1 MRELLIPFA
10 TGLTIFLFGLQLIRF
25 GLETV
30 AGRHLKSVLLRFTK
44 TPIRSFATGIIST
57 GFLQSS
63 SAVTVLTIGFV
74 NAGLLEFPQTV
85 GLILGTN
92 IGTCVTTEILALK
105 IEDFALPMI
114 LSGAVIWLL
123 PWRRFTW
130 VGVVIG
136 GFGCIFLGMEVMQWL
151 AVPLKEQGWMTWLL
165 SRGDAVQTGLT
176 AGALL
181 TAVIQSSNATI
192 AMTMGFFATGLIS
205 LPFAVAVVLGSNVGT
220 CVTGLLAIIGT
231 NRAAKQVAMAHLL
244 LNVGGVLLFAPFI
257 PLFADWVSSL
267 STHPTTQVAHAQT
280 LFNLICSLIVLPFT
294 SAYARFITKLIP
306 SGPIRT

>member
-1 MRELLIPFA
+1 
-10 TGLTIFLFGLQLIRF
+10 
-25 GLETV
+25 
-30 AGRHLKSVLLRFTK
+30 
-44 TPIRSFATGIIST
+44 
-57 GFLQSS
+57 
-63 SAVTVLTIGFV
+63 
-74 NAGLLEFPQTV
+74 
-85 GLILGTN
+85 
-92 IGTCVTTEILALK
+92 
-105 IEDFALPMI
+105 
-114 LSGAVIWLL
+114 
-123 PWRRFTW
+123 
-130 VGVVIG
+130 
-136 GFGCIFLGMEVMQWL
+136 
-151 AVPLKEQGWMTWLL
+151 
-165 SRGDAVQTGLT
+165 
-176 AGALL
+176 LL